1 MTETET
7 FDAIV
12 IGSGFAGSV
21 TACRLAEAGLRV
33 CILERGRRFD
43 SRQDFPVYPRPN
55 DPNVPSDAA
64 EDGRDIVQP
73 DVSRMFWKL
82 GKGVWDF
89 RDLGDVLVGQAA
101 GYGGGSLIYANVH
114 LRPPPDAFDER
125 WWMDEYADDKQPYHQ
140 RGQLD
145 PYFDLAAKM
154 LEVAPLPSKYADIPK
169 RVQLKRAAN
178 NLNRL
183 RKKERP
189 GVDEKVEE
197 PYLRTVSTP
206 LAVNFQ
212 EGREGLDG
220 KPRGVCDLKG
230 NCCLGCKQG
239 AKNTL
244 DLNYL
249 KRAEAWADV
258 RTLAEVIWIERNDA
272 KDQQFAVE
280 YRDHR
285 EGGATKWVCADC
297 VFLCAGAVNT
307 TELLMRCHEARKL
320 TLTGHGLGTRFHT
333 NQDSLSAVF
342 DCDEPQE
349 LDRGPTITSTL
360 LYDREQENRERSA
373 RWRLAFS
380 KASFEP
386 AHGSELTTNADSGVT
401 AEVASPAYVVSGSF
415 QEGDAI
421 GEIMLSKLDGNF
433 EKGQKLLVDGKSW
446 GQADA
451 EPHKVRHWFFIQDG
465 GFPVDFEPA
474 LGVYRSPLWLGRNAF
489 REARR
494 PLNEDDWPPKL
505 ADNDPDAHD
514 HVEHAAASQRVG
526 YATLP
531 IEALT
536 NLISG
541 LTRGTPEGGM
551 AEASEFGAQRLYRL
565 PDAHSKLKYAAEGDE
580 STGDDGSG
588 AWKLLPAQ
596 LDDALEKLRER
607 TLDAVGLATEDI
619 VSSFLE
625 DAAQSVSEE
634 LYAGLSNIARTSEG
648 FFSVFKNVGKIDPSR
663 LGEIKKLGLASGGLR
678 LGVQLLWG
686 SQSGLA
692 RSIGDQLWKTISAG
706 RGKLAE
712 AGVDLLTR
720 LLDYRLGNG
729 RAAMLLSM
737 GLDSAPGRLELD
749 LPAAPRVG
757 SDLLGQLSGSRAYV
771 IATNL
776 DEGTSFG
783 DGTAAGRLIVAGGT
797 APFKTDEL
805 LFAGRKKVGKF
816 EGEEVDSVEMLLGG
830 KVAKSQLSP
839 LEFRVLRFKPAM
851 TEASADPPALRA
863 RLRAKLPEAIDTPE
877 RGVQE
882 RVLRDI
888 ASAWDGELRTDPL
901 WTFLDCRIT
910 VHPQGGCPMGPADRA
925 VTKPTGEV
933 HGCHGLYVMDA
944 AAFPGPVG
952 ANPSATIAAI
962 AEYKVAKFIESCS
975 ENHPRVRAQALED
988 LREERE
994 RAKVWVDEIW
1004 VDETRRR
1011 SVLDPLGGK
1020 TSRHDSVEP
1029 AHRPVGIE
1037 FTEEM
1042 EGSVG
1047 SGRGRR
1053 PIKIEL
1059 TVRIDDLAE
1068 FLALHARDSNEPI
1081 PIVSGTLTIGEYEEV
1096 FRKRKRGDDSTP
1108 GAGGVG
1114 RMTNGHA
1121 YELDAE
1127 KSYMVVMARPG
1138 LDQHG
1143 NEVRTIEYHVV
1154 TRRDEQML
1162 AEEQIRTWTLEG
1174 KKTIRDDPGFDAW
1187 EDTTRL
1193 CIENLTE
1200 RDKDGKPVD
1209 VTQGELLLSASAFF
1223 SQQLPSFKADT
1234 DDPARQAW
1242 AMATFGRFFFGHL
1255 AAVYLPELARFGE
1268 LTSNF
1273 MRRGH
1278 G

>member
-1 MTETET
+1 MREPET

-21 TACRLAEAGLRV
+21 TACRLAEAGLGV
-33 CILERGRRFD
+33 CVLERGRRFD

-55 DPNVPSDAA
+55 DPNVPSDAP

-114 LRPPPDAFDER
+114 LRPPPDTFDER
-125 WWMDEYADDKQPYHQ
+125 WRMVGCDGDKQPYQQ
-140 RGQLD
+140 RGQLE
-145 PYFDLAAKM
+145 PYFDLAAVM
-154 LEVAPLPSKYADIPK
+154 LEVAPLPKEYADIPK
-169 RVQLKRAAN
+169 RVQLKRAAQD
-178 NLNRL
+178 LNRFQ
-183 RKKERP
+183 KQRP
-189 GVDEKVEE
+189 GVDEEAEE

-206 LAVNFQ
+206 LAVNFN
-212 EGREGLDG
+212 EGQKGLDG

-249 KRAEAWADV
+249 MRAESAGTEM
-258 RTLAEVIWIERNDA
+258 RTLAEVVWIRRNDA
-272 KDQQFAVE
+272 KDQRFTVE

-285 EGGATKWVCADC
+285 EGGATKRVDADY

-307 TELLMRCHEARKL
+307 TELLMRCKEARTL
-320 TLTGHGLGTRFHT
+320 ALTGHCHGLGTRFHP

-360 LYDREQENRERSA
+360 LYDREPGKDERSA

-380 KASFEP
+380 KASFAP
-386 AHGSELTTNADSGVT
+386 PHGSKVTTDADSGGT
-401 AEVASPAYVVSGSF
+401 AEVASRAYVVAGSF
-415 QEGDAI
+415 QKQSAI

-433 EKGQKLLVDGKSW
+433 EKGQALLIDGNSW
-446 GQADA
+446 GQVDA
-451 EPHKVRHWFFIQDG
+451 EPHKARHWFFIQDG

-489 REARR
+489 REAPRA
-494 PLNEDDWPPKL
+494 PNEDDWPPKL

-541 LTRGTPEGGM
+541 LTRGTSEGGM
-551 AEASEFGAQRLYRL
+551 AEASELGAQRLYRL
-565 PDAHSKLKYAAEGDE
+565 RDAQSKLKFESEEDE
-580 STGDDGSG
+580 STGDYTSG

-596 LDDALEKLRER
+596 LDNAWEKLRER

-625 DAAQSVSEE
+625 NAAGSLSKE
-634 LYAGLSNIARTSEG
+634 LSAGLSNVARTPQLLPVPEDL
-648 FFSVFKNVGKIDPSR
+648 GKIDAV
-663 LGEIKKLGLASGGLR
+663 LLKEIEKLGLARGGLR

-692 RSIGDQLWKTISAG
+692 RAIGEQLWETVSVG

-737 GLDSAPGRLELD
+737 GLDSVPGRLELD
-749 LPAAPRVG
+749 LPAAPRLG
-757 SDLLGQLSGSRAYV
+757 SELLGQSSGSRAYV
-771 IATNL
+771 IATIL

-783 DGTAAGRLIVAGGT
+783 DGTASGRLIVAGAT
-797 APFKTDEL
+797 APFKTDEF

-816 EGEEVDSVEMLLGG
+816 EEEEVDLVEMLLGA
-830 KVAKSQLSP
+830 KVTQSQLSP
-839 LEFRVLRFKPAM
+839 LELRVLRFRPVM

-863 RLRAKLPEAIDTPE
+863 RLRATLPEAIDTPE

-901 WTFLDCRIT
+901 WTFLDRRIT
-910 VHPQGGCPMGPADRA
+910 VHPQGGCPMGPEDRA

-933 HGCHGLYVMDA
+933 HGCDGLYVMDA

-962 AEYKVAKFIESCS
+962 AEYKVAKFIDWCS
-975 ENHPRVRAQALED
+975 EEHPGRVCAKAKEKLCKERKAAKARVD
-988 LREERE
+988 L
-994 RAKVWVDEIW
+994 K
-1004 VDETRRR
+1004 R

-1020 TSRHDSVEP
+1020 TSRRDSVEP

-1042 EGSVG
+1042 EGAVG
-1047 SGRGRR
+1047 RDRGLR

-1059 TVRIDDLAE
+1059 RVRIDDLSE
-1068 FLALHARDSNEPI
+1068 FLALHARDSNERV
-1081 PIVSGTLTIGEYEEV
+1081 PIVSGTLTIGEYAKE
-1096 FRKRKRGDDSTP
+1096 FRKRKRGDDSAP
-1108 GAGGVG
+1108 GTGGGG
-1114 RMTNGHA
+1114 RITNGRA
-1121 YELDAE
+1121 YKIDAD
-1127 KSYMVVMARPG
+1127 KSYMIVMARPG
-1138 LDQHG
+1138 LDDHG
-1143 NEVRTIEYHVV
+1143 NEVRTIEYHLV
-1154 TRRDEQML
+1154 TKDN
-1162 AEEQIRTWTLEG
+1162 TWTLEG

-1187 EDTTRL
+1187 EDTSRL
-1193 CIENLTE
+1193 KIEKLSGS
-1200 RDKDGKPVD
+1200 DADGKPVTET
-1209 VTQGELLLSASAFF
+1209 VGELLLPASAFF
-1223 SQQLPSFKADT
+1223 SRQLPSFKADT
-1234 DDPARQAW
+1234 DDPARQTW
-1242 AMATFGRFFFGHL
+1242 AMVTFGKFFFGHL
-1255 AAVYLPELARFGE
+1255 AAVYLPELARLGE
-1268 LTSNF
+1268 LSSNF
-1273 MRRGH
+1273 IRRGH